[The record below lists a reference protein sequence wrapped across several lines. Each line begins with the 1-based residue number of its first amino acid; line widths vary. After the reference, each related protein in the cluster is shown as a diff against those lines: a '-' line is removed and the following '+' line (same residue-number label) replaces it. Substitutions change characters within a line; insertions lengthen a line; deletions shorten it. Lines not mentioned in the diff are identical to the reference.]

1 MTPAGL
7 DRLKRDEGLSLT
19 AYPDP
24 ITKGAPWTIGYGATG
39 PKINKDTIWT
49 QAQADGDILSR
60 VNFIQTQLSNRM
72 SFFDKLSPVRQ
83 DVLINIAYNIGI
95 AGLIKWTI
103 TLVAASRYDYVAVAD
118 DIRTNKVW
126 KSEVGSRVD
135 RCASAFE
142 LGTW

>member
-1 MTPAGL
+1 MTPLGL
-7 DRLKRDEGLSLT
+7 IRLKLDEGCSLR

-24 ITKGAPWTIGYGATG
+24 RTGASPWTIGYGATG
-39 PKINKDTIWT
+39 PKINSSTVWT
-49 QAQADGDILSR
+49 QAQADGDILAR

-95 AGLIKWTI
+95 ADLIKWTI
-103 TLVAASRYDYVAVAD
+103 TLAAASRYDYVAVSD
-118 DIRTNKVW
+118 DIRNNKLW
-126 KSEVGSRVD
+126 KSEVGGRAD
-135 RCASAFE
+135 RCAAAFE